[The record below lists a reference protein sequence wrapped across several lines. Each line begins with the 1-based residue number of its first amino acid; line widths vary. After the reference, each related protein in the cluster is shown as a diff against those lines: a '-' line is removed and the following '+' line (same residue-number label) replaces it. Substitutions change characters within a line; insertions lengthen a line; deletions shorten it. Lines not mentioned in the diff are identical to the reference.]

1 MESYTCTT
9 SRSLSF
15 MCEFYLFM
23 CSFSLKAIRNISL
36 FIFYVPTIIHPL
48 VSLRF
53 HIKSQTNLHI
63 LSPRLNF
70 INYLESI
77 KLNLPH
83 NSSFH
88 SYKNIWYSLYLP
100 RSSSKKK
107 NLKCNKWT
115 PLKFNKYRVS
125 YSQLMKILIIFQK
138 IHNGIWQ
145 HFTIILGVSIVDH
158 FIILNQ
164 IINS

>member
-1 MESYTCTT
+1 
-9 SRSLSF
+9 

-23 CSFSLKAIRNISL
+23 CSFSLKAIRSISL

-88 SYKNIWYSLYLP
+88 SYKNILYSLYLP
-100 RSSSKKK
+100 RSSSKIKR
-107 NLKCNKWT
+107 NLKGNKRT

-125 YSQLMKILIIFQK
+125 YSQLKKILIIFQK
-138 IHNGIWQ
+138 IHSGI
-145 HFTIILGVSIVDH
+145 
-158 FIILNQ
+158 
-164 IINS
+164 